1 MVNKGCFE
9 TKPRHNIKRNRTSYL
24 ISKSTI
30 RVSPDLAKNDD
41 DLVTTSVDGNCKNK
55 IIFEK

>member
-1 MVNKGCFE
+1 MVNKDCFE
-9 TKPRHNIKRNRTSYL
+9 TKARHYMKWNRTSYL

-30 RVSPDLAKNDD
+30 RVSPDLVKND
-41 DLVTTSVDGNCKNK
+41 DLVTSVDENCKNK